1 MSPLHNH
8 SYKPKIK
15 NFMSLPDRNLL
26 KRKNYRSG
34 AIWEDIMGSSR
45 AVRVGDL
52 IEVAGTTAS
61 RKGEV
66 IGQGNA
72 FEQARYIF
80 NLIEG
85 ILTRA
90 GASLESVVRTRIYL
104 TNIDDWENVAKAH
117 HLFFSDI
124 KPACSVVAVAALVDP
139 DMLVEVEVTA
149 LHPEPTAGTTF
160 N

>member
-1 MSPLHNH
+1 
-8 SYKPKIK
+8 
-15 NFMSLPDRNLL
+15 MSLPQDNLL
-26 KRKNYRSG
+26 KRKNFRSG
-34 AIWEDIMGSSR
+34 AIWEDILGSSR
-45 AVRVGDL
+45 AVRIGDL
-52 IEVAGTTAS
+52 IEIAGTTAI
-61 RKGEV
+61 RNGEV
-66 IGQGNA
+66 IGKDNA

-85 ILTRA
+85 ILMRA

-124 KPACSVVAVAALVDP
+124 KPACSIVGVSALVDP
-139 DMLVEVEVTA
+139 DMLIEVEVTA